1 MICYLAKL
9 FLKDY
14 DKVGK
19 PGVRQGYGII
29 SGVMGIAFNVCLF
42 LSKLFAGLIS
52 GSVSILGD
60 AFNNLSDAASSI
72 VTLVGFKLSGEE
84 ADEEHPFG
92 HGRLEYISGLIVALL
107 IIIMGLELA
116 QTSVKRI
123 INPEQVEY
131 SSVVG
136 IILIISIIV
145 KLIMFQ
151 GNLQASARIESA
163 ALKATAMDS
172 ISDVLTTLIVL
183 ISNIIAHFT
192 GVTVDGFVGV
202 IVALFIMN
210 TGVQAARDTINPLLG
225 EPPSAEFKENVI
237 NTVMRH
243 NGILGVH
250 DLVIHNYGPSRI
262 FMSLHVEVPADK
274 DIITVH
280 DMIDDIE
287 DHLRKKY
294 HCTPVIHMDP
304 VATDDKETL
313 KYKEIVSKQL
323 KALDPSISF
332 HDFRV
337 IHSEHSPKKITCD
350 VEVPYGFEIADEK
363 IIKVLTDTIKEAD
376 PDMKVMIT
384 VDKEEK

>member
-14 DKVGK
+14 DNVGK

-172 ISDVLTTLIVL
+172 ISDVLTTLIVF
-183 ISNIIAHFT
+183 ISNIVAHLT

-363 IIKVLTDTIKEAD
+363 IIKALTDTIKEAD

>member
-14 DKVGK
+14 DNVGK

-183 ISNIIAHFT
+183 ISNIVAHLT

-363 IIKVLTDTIKEAD
+363 IIKALTDTIKEAD

>member
-151 GNLQASARIESA
+151 GNLQASVRIESA

-262 FMSLHVEVPADK
+262 FMSLHVEVPSDK

-304 VATDDKETL
+304 VATDDRETL